1 MSDIIKAILGPT
13 NTGKTHLALERMMGH
28 LSGTIGFPLRL
39 LAKENYD
46 RMVAIKGEQ
55 YVALITGEEKIIP
68 PKAKWF
74 SCTVEAMPT
83 HIPVDFVAID
93 EIQLCA
99 DPDRGHIFTDRLLH
113 CRGNIETMFLGADT
127 ITPILKQLIPH
138 IEIDSRPR
146 LSNLTYTGFD
156 KFTRLPPRSAIVAFS
171 ANEVYAIAEFIKRRH
186 GGCAIVMGR
195 LSPRTR
201 NAQMELYQNKEVDYL
216 VATDAIGMGLN
227 MNVNHV
233 AFASLS
239 KYDGRQLRNLY
250 AYEVAQIA
258 GRAGRGMQ
266 DGTFGT
272 TANCLGMSE
281 KIVNAVE
288 NHHFDSLKQLYWRN
302 HTPDFSNPSKLLA
315 SLSKA
320 PPLKTL
326 ITSQHACDLQT
337 LIYLIQDPEIM
348 ASCTTEQNTKLLWE
362 NCQIPDFK
370 KLGNDNHARICKK
383 TFLFLLKQGH
393 IPETWIHQQIE
404 QLNHTHGDI
413 DTLMQRLSGIRI
425 CSYIAAKN
433 QWLENTIY
441 WQAQAREVE
450 DSLSD
455 ALHTAL
461 MSRFVNQR
469 ATSLLRN
476 LKNQEKD
483 NLLTSISA
491 TGHILIEGQTIGSFK
506 GFMIELQ
513 ESIPQEDYKLA
524 LRSIRK
530 NIRKLIPQQL
540 QKFIQSKDDEFE
552 IEFKTGNILWERT
565 PVARLKKGHDLL
577 HPQILLLD
585 NEFLDNEMKNILLTR
600 LQEFLSQQIKSLCP
614 TLIKLQN
621 NNILPAIVRGL
632 VHRIYENAGI
642 LWKEKSDNLPKST
655 KKLLLKYNI
664 VHGQYAFYLKDIF
677 KEKKAK
683 LRAFLYHIFYNQI
696 DADTIPLPHLV
707 YISTVNARIDINFF
721 KYLGWIKISNQF
733 LRLDIAE
740 TISKRL
746 KNKARKYPSTLK
758 KQDITPLPYI
768 AETIPSLLK
777 SLDFFI
783 QKPQKPSKT
792 MIGPPAPLLYA
803 TVPFQKKKQNKSK
816 IKKNLKLSNP
826 SVIDLQQFY
835 NTHRHD

>member
-13 NTGKTHLALERMMGH
+13 NTGKTHLALERMMAH
-28 LSGTIGFPLRL
+28 VSGIIGFPLRL

-83 HIPVDFVAID
+83 HIPVDFIAID

-250 AYEVAQIA
+250 ASEIAQIA

-272 TANCLGMSE
+272 TANCSGMSE

-288 NHHFDSLKQLYWRN
+288 NHNFDSLKQLFWRN
-302 HTPDFSNPSKLLA
+302 HTPDFSNPSRLLT

-326 ITSQHACDLQT
+326 ITSQHASDLQT

-348 ASCTTEQNTKLLWE
+348 AACTTEQNTQLLWE

-425 CSYIAAKN
+425 CSFIAAKN
-433 QWLENTIY
+433 QWLENALY

-483 NLLTSISA
+483 NLFTSVSS

-506 GFMIELQ
+506 GFTIELQ

-530 NIRKLIPQQL
+530 NIRQLIPQQIH
-540 QKFIQSKDDEFE
+540 KFTQAKDNEFE
-552 IEFKTGNILWERT
+552 IELKTGNILWENM
-565 PVARLKKGHDLL
+565 PVGKLKKGHDLL
-577 HPQILLLD
+577 HPQIILLD
-585 NEFLDNEMKNILLTR
+585 NNFLDNEIKDVLLKR
-600 LQEFLSQQIKSLCP
+600 LQAYLAQQIHFLCP

-621 NNILPAIVRGL
+621 NNQLPASIRGL
-632 VHRIYENAGI
+632 AHQIYENGGI
-642 LWKEKSDNLPKST
+642 LWKEQLDNFPKYT
-655 KKLLLKYNI
+655 KKTLLKYNI
-664 VHGQYAFYLKDIF
+664 VLGQYAFYLKDIF
-677 KEKKAK
+677 KEKKVK
-683 LRAFLYHIFYNQI
+683 LRALLYHLFYNQI
-696 DADTIPLPHLV
+696 DAETVPLPHLV
-707 YISTVNARIDINFF
+707 YLPTINPKIDIKFYQ
-721 KYLGWIKISNQF
+721 YLGWIKIGNQF

-740 TISKRL
+740 AIYKNL
-746 KNKARKYPSTLK
+746 KNKAKNYPSTLK
-758 KQDITPLPYI
+758 RQDITPVPFVI
-768 AETIPSLLK
+768 ETIPALLK
-777 SLDFFI
+777 SLDFFV
-783 QKPQKPSKT
+783 QKPQKPTKT
-792 MIGPPAPLLYA
+792 SMGPPAPLLFSN
-803 TVPFQKKKQNKSK
+803 VPFQKSKQCKNKKRKLQ
-816 IKKNLKLSNP
+816 KLSPP
-826 SVIDLQQFY
+826 SILDLQQFY